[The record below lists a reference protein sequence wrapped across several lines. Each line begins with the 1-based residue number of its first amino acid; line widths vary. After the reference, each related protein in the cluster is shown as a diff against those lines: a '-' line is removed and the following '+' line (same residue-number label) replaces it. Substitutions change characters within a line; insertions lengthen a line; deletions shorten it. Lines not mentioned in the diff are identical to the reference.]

1 MIRYYN
7 VVKEYNNKEKKT
19 TAVDGIN
26 MEIKEGELTVLLG
39 PSGCGKTT
47 LLRLTNRLEEVTSG
61 RIEIEGQ
68 NIQERDPVKLR
79 QGIGYVIQEIGLF
92 PNKNVEE
99 NIGIVPGVLGWDKRK
114 IKERVCQLLKMMDLD
129 PEEYLTRFPN
139 KLSGGQKQRVGVARA
154 LAADPDIVLMDEPF
168 GAIDPINR
176 KNIQDQF
183 LELQNELKKTII
195 FVTHD
200 INEAVK
206 MADKIAIIN
215 DGKLVQ
221 YDTPENIIMENENE
235 FVDEFLGEEKRIQ
248 AYRLGHYD
256 ICEKKDVIE

>member
-1 MIRYYN
+1 MIRYHN
-7 VVKEYNNKEKKT
+7 LLKEYTNKGKKLR
-19 TAVDGIN
+19 AVDGIN
-26 MEIKEGELTVLLG
+26 MEVKKGELVVLLG

-47 LLRLTNRLEEVTSG
+47 LLRLTNRLEDLTDG
-61 RIEIEGQ
+61 IIKIEGQ
-68 NIQERDPVKLR
+68 NIQEMDPVKLR

-92 PNKNVEE
+92 PNKNVAD
-99 NIGIVPGVLGWDKRK
+99 NISIVPRVLGWDANR
-114 IKERVCQLLKMMDLD
+114 IKDRVDQLLEMMDLNPD
-129 PEEYLTRFPN
+129 DYKNRFPS
-139 KLSGGQKQRVGVARA
+139 KLSGGQRQRIGVARA

-206 MADKIAIIN
+206 MADRIAIIN
-215 DGKLVQ
+215 QGRLIQ
-221 YDTPENIIMENENE
+221 YDTPENIVMNTDNE
-235 FVDEFLGEEKRIQ
+235 FVEKLFGDEKIIQ
-248 AYRLGHYD
+248 GYRLGHYQ
-256 ICEKKDVIE
+256 ICENDVVE